1 MTLTKAEINYLLW
14 LIDDNIKDGS
24 YYGNKKQ
31 YYKRVDGIIR
41 KLKNEYK
48 KEATECPIKADS

>member
-1 MTLTKAEINYLLW
+1 MILTKAEINYLLW
-14 LIDDNIKDGS
+14 LIDDNIRDGS
-24 YYGNKKQ
+24 YYGNKNQ

-48 KEATECPIKADS
+48 KEETK

>member
-1 MTLTKAEINYLLW
+1 MILTKAEINYLLW
-14 LIDDNIKDGS
+14 LIDENIKDGV
-24 YYGNKKQ
+24 YYGNKSQ

-48 KEATECPIKADS
+48 KEETE